1 METKLK
7 AINESLKDERSKKVI
22 FVSHCILNSNT
33 RYLGGA
39 FYSGINN
46 EVLLELMKSEYGII
60 QLPCPELVV
69 WGGVLKRFIW
79 IPIGSNGKPVNI
91 LFKLIFPF
99 FILYTKW
106 RYSRLASTIVSQI
119 KNYVDSGFEVIGL
132 IGVDGSPT
140 CGVFKTLNM
149 KKSFQF
155 ISGLSIDSLNRNEYN
170 TNLYSLCAEK
180 GMGLFIKTLSKKLH
194 RKGIKLNLKSVDIEN
209 ELNRSNSQNKI

>member
-1 METKLK
+1 MESKIK
-7 AINESLKDERSKKVI
+7 AINEALKDERSKKVI

-46 EVLLELMKSEYGII
+46 EIVSELIKSGYGII
-60 QLPCPELVV
+60 QLPCPEQVV

-79 IPIGSNGKPVNI
+79 IPIGSNGKPINS
-91 LFKLIFPF
+91 LFKLFFPL

-119 KNYVDSGFEVIGL
+119 KDYIDSGFEVIGL

-149 KKSFQF
+149 EKSFRF
-155 ISGLSIDSLNRNEYN
+155 ISELSIDSLNRNEYN
-170 TNLYSLCAEK
+170 TNLFSICAEK

-194 RKGIKLNLKSVDIEN
+194 RNGVKINLKSVDIEN
-209 ELNRSNSQNKI
+209 ELKQSNAQNKI